1 MGTEAGEERAV
12 RGLRRRLWI
21 ERVIFVLAIA
31 AVLAFHYGKLGGRR
45 ACLIAIDGKPTAVV
59 ASRSDADRLIEEVK
73 KSAGVA
79 ASVSFNHKITFHSV
93 STTGQP
99 VLPDAAAMT
108 ALSQKLQPVIQAS
121 AIVVNGELVIGL
133 PSRSEAL
140 QALSSLLR
148 ELSPPIDG
156 VQSSFKES
164 VKIEARE
171 VPPDRFAPSA
181 SAAVERIMRAAA
193 PKGSHEVRPGETG
206 WKIALDYH
214 VPISRLAAAN
224 AGVDMN
230 RIRAGDKL
238 KIPGELPPVTV
249 VARQDTKE
257 EIAPG
262 VSKTVRIT
270 YENGVEVSRDV
281 VARDRPVKEPG
292 QSRRRHRSSKDL
304 SL

>member
-1 MGTEAGEERAV
+1 MGTEAGDEGAA

-21 ERVIFVLAIA
+21 ERVFFVLVIA
-31 AVLAFHYGKLGGRR
+31 GVLALHYGKVGGRR
-45 ACLIAIDGKPTAVV
+45 ACLVAVDGKPIAVV
-59 ASRSDADRLIEEVK
+59 ASRSDADRLLEEVK
-73 KSAGVA
+73 KSVGVA
-79 ASVSFNHKITFHSV
+79 AEVSFNHKITFHPV
-93 STTGQP
+93 NAAGQP
-99 VLPDAAAMT
+99 VLSDAAAIA

-133 PSRSEAL
+133 PDKTEAL

-148 ELSPPIDG
+148 ELSPPIQG
-156 VQSSFKES
+156 VQSSFKEN
-164 VKIEARE
+164 VKIESRQ
-171 VPPDRFAPSA
+171 VPADRFAPSA
-181 SAAVERIMRAAA
+181 TAAVERIMKAAA

-214 VPISRLAAAN
+214 VPVSRLAAAN
-224 AGVDMN
+224 AGVNMN

-262 VSKTVRIT
+262 VSKTVRVT

-281 VARDRPVKEPG
+281 VARDRPLKEPRE
-292 QSRRRHRSSKDL
+292 SRRRHRANKDL